1 MISSSAVE
9 TEELNKKVDKV
20 EKPENAADI
29 IKQYEEILCTK
40 RKCLISTAYHQ
51 GNVFSRFRQKKKF
64 TNFFLL
70 FFFLFF
76 FLFSSL
82 SMCPFSSVFAANLC
96 LGKIQINSIV

>member
-40 RKCLISTAYHQ
+40 RKCLISRPYHQ
-51 GNVFSRFRQKKKF
+51 GNVFSRFRQNK
-64 TNFFLL
+64 
-70 FFFLFF
+70 
-76 FLFSSL
+76 
-82 SMCPFSSVFAANLC
+82 
-96 LGKIQINSIV
+96 KIQIFFFYSFFSFFFFFHLCQCVLFHQFLLLIYA